1 MDFLHVWPV
10 TKTEN
15 DFLCKLSTMSI
26 QLQYNLLSDHCNS
39 QQQVRQV
46 PAVFKYHN
54 LQNPKTLIRI
64 YLHLKEIPLL
74 RKDLKTIS

>member
-1 MDFLHVWPV
+1 
-10 TKTEN
+10 
-15 DFLCKLSTMSI
+15 MSI